1 MTAGLGDDAGTGIY
15 QDDGQVGSRTAGNHV
30 TGILFVSRSVGDDE
44 LTVVGREITV
54 SHVDGDTLFTFGF
67 QSVEQQ
73 GIVDVFA
80 GVTHT
85 LAVAFQGI
93 KLVFIQFLT
102 VEQQTSDEGGLSVV
116 D

>member
-1 MTAGLGDDAGTGIY
+1 M
-15 QDDGQVGSRTAGNHV
+15 
-30 TGILFVSRSVGDDE
+30 
-44 LTVVGREITV
+44 
-54 SHVDGDTLFTFGF
+54 FTFGF

-73 GIVDVFA
+73 GIVDVFT